1 MNRHTPPP
9 TIRAPRVLAIVL
21 PLLGTVTL
29 GSACTA
35 GDAGTDAVSST
46 SSPTTATTATAT
58 PSQTDQPSA
67 SPGAPTTIPTS
78 AFVELPAEL
87 RKSPRR
93 TTPVAEAL
101 PKLCGNEF
109 GTGGRQVTAS
119 AAMTV
124 TYKKAG
130 EPDTNVPQGMIHQT
144 IFTFDGDG
152 AVAYLQRLRDAVK
165 ACPSYDQ
172 GDNPVAV
179 KSQVLP
185 GVGDEA
191 LLVSRAWAETSLN
204 GERTGG
210 DASSQIAVA
219 RVDGVVT
226 VFDDQGWEGS
236 SGNPAILDRTV
247 RDGVKSIDA
256 WQR

>member
-1 MNRHTPPP
+1 MTLP
-9 TIRAPRVLAIVL
+9 TSRTRSVLVL
-21 PLLGTVTL
+21 VPLLGGIALAT
-29 GSACTA
+29 ACTT
-35 GDAGTDAVSST
+35 TDDSPGSTPSSVT
-46 SSPTTATTATAT
+46 PTTVAAEAS
-58 PSQTDQPSA
+58 PSGQPSSSA
-67 SPGAPTTIPTS
+67 SAPATIPTS
-78 AFVELPAEL
+78 AFVELPTEL

-93 TTPVAEAL
+93 TTPVEEAL

-130 EPDTNVPQGMIHQT
+130 DSEANTPQGMIHQT

-152 AVAYLQRLRDAVK
+152 ASAYLERLRTAVQ
-165 ACPSYDQ
+165 ACPSYDHS
-172 GDNPVAV
+172 GSPGTV
-179 KSQVLP
+179 KNEALP

-191 LLVSRAWAETSLN
+191 LLLTRTWAETSLN

-210 DASSQIAVA
+210 KATSQIAVA
-219 RVDGVVT
+219 RVDNAVT
-226 VFDDQGWEGS
+226 VFNDQGWEGT
-236 SGNPAILDRTV
+236 SGNPDVVNRVV
-247 RDGVKSIDA
+247 RDGVGAIDA

>member
-1 MNRHTPPP
+1 MSRHAPLPMARTR
-9 TIRAPRVLAIVL
+9 RALA
-21 PLLGTVTL
+21 LLGAVTL
-29 GSACTA
+29 AAACTA
-35 GDAGTDAVSST
+35 TEDPPGSA
-46 SSPTTATTATAT
+46 PATTAPATAST
-58 PSQTDQPSA
+58 SVPPTDPPSPSA
-67 SPGAPTTIPTS
+67 STPVTIPTS

-93 TTPVAEAL
+93 TTPVEEAL

-124 TYKKAG
+124 TYQKAG
-130 EPDTNVPQGMIHQT
+130 EPSSNVPQGMIHQT

-152 AVAYLQRLRDAVK
+152 APGYLSRLRTAVQ

-172 GDNPVAV
+172 SGNRVTV
-179 KSQVLP
+179 KSKALP

-191 LLVSRAWAETSLN
+191 LLLTRTWPETSLN
-204 GERTGG
+204 GERTG
-210 DASSQIAVA
+210 DTASSQIAVA
-219 RVDGVVT
+219 RVDSTVT
-226 VFDDQGWEGS
+226 VFDDQGWEGT
-236 SGNPAILDRTV
+236 SGNPAILDRVV
-247 RDGVKSIDA
+247 RDGVRAIDA

>member
-1 MNRHTPPP
+1 MSRYTPLPV
-9 TIRAPRVLAIVL
+9 TRTRRALALL
-21 PLLGTVTL
+21 PLLGAVTL
-29 GSACTA
+29 AAACTTTEDPPGSA
-35 GDAGTDAVSST
+35 
-46 SSPTTATTATAT
+46 PATTAPAT
-58 PSQTDQPSA
+58 TSASAPPTEPPSPSA
-67 SPGAPTTIPTS
+67 STPVTIPTS

-93 TTPVAEAL
+93 TTPVEEAL

-124 TYKKAG
+124 TYQKAG
-130 EPDTNVPQGMIHQT
+130 EPSSNVPQGMIHQT

-152 AVAYLQRLRDAVK
+152 ASGYLGRLRTAVQ

-172 GDNPVAV
+172 AGIRVTV
-179 KSQVLP
+179 KSQALP

-191 LLVSRAWAETSLN
+191 LLLTRTWPETSLN
-204 GERTGG
+204 GERTG
-210 DASSQIAVA
+210 DTASSQIAVA
-219 RVDGVVT
+219 RVDSAVT
-226 VFDDQGWEGS
+226 VLDDQGWEGT
-236 SGNPAILDRTV
+236 SGNPAILDRVV
-247 RDGVKSIDA
+247 RDGVRTIDA

>member
-1 MNRHTPPP
+1 MMSRYTPLSMAR
-9 TIRAPRVLAIVL
+9 TRRALA
-21 PLLGTVTL
+21 LLGTVALTA
-29 GSACTA
+29 ACTA
-35 GDAGTDAVSST
+35 TED
-46 SSPTTATTATAT
+46 SPGSAPATTAPVTASASAPPT
-58 PSQTDQPSA
+58 DPPSPSA
-67 SPGAPTTIPTS
+67 STRVTIPTS

-93 TTPVAEAL
+93 TTPVEEAL

-124 TYKKAG
+124 TYQKAG
-130 EPDTNVPQGMIHQT
+130 EPSSNVPQGMIHQT

-152 AVAYLQRLRDAVK
+152 AAGYLSRLRTALQT
-165 ACPSYDQ
+165 CPSYDQ
-172 GDNPVAV
+172 SGSRVTV
-179 KSQVLP
+179 KSKALP

-191 LLVSRAWAETSLN
+191 LLLTRTWPETSLN

-210 DASSQIAVA
+210 TASSQIAVA
-219 RVDGVVT
+219 RVDSAVT
-226 VFDDQGWEGS
+226 VFDDQGWEGT
-236 SGNPAILDRTV
+236 SGNPAILDRVV
-247 RDGVKSIDA
+247 RDGVGTIDA

>member
-1 MNRHTPPP
+1 MSRYTPLPMAR
-9 TIRAPRVLAIVL
+9 TRRALAL
-21 PLLGTVTL
+21 FGTVALAAACTSTEAPP
-29 GSACTA
+29 GSAPAT
-35 GDAGTDAVSST
+35 T
-46 SSPTTATTATAT
+46 SSATASASAPAT
-58 PSQTDQPSA
+58 DSPSPSA
-67 SPGAPTTIPTS
+67 STQVTIPTS

-93 TTPVAEAL
+93 TTPVEEAL

-124 TYKKAG
+124 TYQKAG
-130 EPDTNVPQGMIHQT
+130 EPSSNVPQGMIHQT

-152 AVAYLQRLRDAVK
+152 ASGYLGRLRTAVQ

-172 GDNPVAV
+172 SGNRVAV
-179 KSQVLP
+179 KSKALP

-191 LLVSRAWAETSLN
+191 MLLTLTWPETSLN

-210 DASSQIAVA
+210 TASSQIAVA
-219 RVDGVVT
+219 RVDSAVT
-226 VFDDQGWEGS
+226 VFDDEGWEGT
-236 SGNPAILDRTV
+236 SGNPAILDRVV
-247 RDGVKSIDA
+247 RDGVRTIDA